1 MGQFVADSHSQDMR
15 TLTQEKGTKAIHVEP
30 PVRIQNAKYLM
41 MDAKVSNWKD
51 RVGYTDLTHW
61 SLY

>member
-41 MDAKVSNWKD
+41 MDAKVSN
-51 RVGYTDLTHW
+51 
-61 SLY
+61 